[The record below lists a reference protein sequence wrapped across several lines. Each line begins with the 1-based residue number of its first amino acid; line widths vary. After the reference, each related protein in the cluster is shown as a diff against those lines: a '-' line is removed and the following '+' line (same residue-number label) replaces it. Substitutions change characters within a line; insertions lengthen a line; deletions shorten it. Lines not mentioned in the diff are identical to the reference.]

1 MQSNSSTHLFPS
13 PFHHPRQCL
22 LSWFSLSV
30 RVSFAS
36 SARTNLSAVLFG
48 YLIYS
53 HRVPCFCSFCQGR
66 IPIIFDTLASPSVRS
81 LVRWSP
87 SFLFDFAFSSLF
99 CLASDGPTRSTYAP
113 RYSRVLCS
121 NNGTSCSLFSS
132 DGVMA
137 ARTDSS
143 FSSDVFTSRHWK
155 RQARGRMSLLKMT

>member
-1 MQSNSSTHLFPS
+1 MQLNSSTHLFPS

-36 SARTNLSAVLFG
+36 SARTNLLAVLFG

-53 HRVPCFCSFCQGR
+53 HCVPCFCSFCRGR
-66 IPIIFDTLASPSVRS
+66 FPIISDTLASSSVRS

-87 SFLFDFAFSSLF
+87 SFLFDFAFSSRL

-121 NNGTSCSLFSS
+121 NNGTSCSFFSS

-143 FSSDVFTSRHWK
+143 FSSDVLTSRHRR